1 MRILLLTGACV
12 SLAFSQAAPEKPA
25 GLMLVPGGS
34 QLLRA
39 NTQLPIAAKPGDVLF
54 AGDSLRGGTAA
65 MTLLHCGLPA
75 SLTVA
80 PGADFV
86 VEDKDVRVRSGSVS
100 RRDPARTCLLPPMV
114 RVAAASQQHF
124 GASLVR
130 PLVVLAGTRDDR
142 ILALPADKRSQLQA
156 ELGRLAGD
164 DPLTL
169 VQRAGLFESAGLK
182 TDAATEY
189 RAALKQWPDAVW
201 ILARLFAL
209 EDPPPAER
217 QPVES
222 PGRTF
227 ALMVGISSYQSERIP
242 GLLYAADDALLM
254 AEFLRKERG
263 GGLTDDQLMVLTD
276 RKATT
281 AAIRLAF
288 EEFLKRKTGKNDT
301 AIFFVAAHGTVRP
314 SDGQAF
320 IVTHDTDPEDLAAT
334 ALPLA
339 DIQKL
344 FRQELQATRRVMI
357 FMDACHA
364 GKLGEVS
371 IKSINDSVEQLSEAK
386 GEAFSF
392 LAAGKDEKAE
402 EGPQYG
408 GGHGAFTY
416 FVVDGWNGA
425 SDRNQDG
432 KVEFPEF
439 VRYVRRMVE
448 DATDGR
454 QNPKERGDLGR
465 IVLAETGKP
474 GIQLARYQPG
484 VQQIAA
490 ARPPTRSLSL
500 PPALAAYEDA
510 LDRGDLLP
518 DSPAGAFSML
528 PRLRAELSADAYLS
542 QENRL
547 RAALEA
553 AGQQVLL
560 RYLAGEEKP
569 QQRADFERG
578 AAYFAAAQR
587 LTPESLLLEARKV
600 FSQARAEIFGKNYV
614 RATDLL
620 ERAVRLDPPGAY
632 SYNALGIAYLEQ
644 SRYPLA
650 VAAFQEASRL
660 APYWTYPLHNLALTY
675 TQMGQ
680 YRRAIDTYR
689 QAMRLAPG
697 YAYLPYNLGLVYQRL
712 NRSRDAERLYQ
723 QASSLRPDAPE
734 PLNALGTLRAAAGKR
749 EQAERLYRRS
759 LEKHALLSARHNL
772 AVLLAAQPARA
783 AEAIDLWRQN
793 LRQSP
798 EHLPSRLSLAR
809 ALDAAG
815 MLDESAAEYR
825 ALLKQQPG
833 YVAGY
838 LALAEVLVKS
848 KQISAALTE
857 LGTALRVQ
865 PDSAV
870 AWERTGDLL
879 AQTGKKAEAR
889 EAFEKAQRLAPDGA
903 ARKRLRKKVSEAST
917 R

>member
-1 MRILLLTGACV
+1 MCAGLVFG
-12 SLAFSQAAPEKPA
+12 QATPEKPA
-25 GLMLVPGGS
+25 GLVLVPGGS

-39 NTQLPIAAKPGDVLF
+39 GTQLPIAAKAGDVVF
-54 AGDSLRGGTAA
+54 AGDALRGGTGA
-65 MTLLHCGLPA
+65 MTLLHCGQPA
-75 SLTVA
+75 NLILA
-80 PGADFV
+80 PGADV
-86 VEDKDVRVRSGSVS
+86 VIEAKDVRLRSGTVS
-100 RRDPARTCLLPPMV
+100 GRNPAGSCLLPPMI

-124 GASLVR
+124 GASMVR
-130 PLVVLAGTRDDR
+130 PLVLLAGTRQER
-142 ILALPADKRSQLQA
+142 IQALPPDQRAQLQA
-156 ELGRLAGD
+156 ELSRLTGD
-164 DPLTL
+164 DPLAL
-169 VQRAGLFESAGLK
+169 VERAGLFEGAGLK
-182 TDAATEY
+182 ADAATEY
-189 RAALKQWPDAVW
+189 RAALKHWPDAIW
-201 ILARLFAL
+201 ILGRLFAL
-209 EDPPPAER
+209 EDTPPVER

-222 PGRTF
+222 KGKTY
-227 ALMVGISSYQSERIP
+227 ALIAGISSYQSERVP

-254 AEFLRKERG
+254 ADFLRKERG
-263 GGLTDDQLMVLTD
+263 GGLTDDQLLVLTD

-288 EEFLKRKTGKNDT
+288 EEFLKRKTGKDDT

-344 FRQELQATRRVMI
+344 FRQELQTTRRVMI

-364 GKLGEVS
+364 GKLGEVA
-371 IKSINDSVEQLSEAK
+371 IKSINDSVEQLSEGK

-448 DATDGR
+448 DATEGR

-465 IVLAETGKP
+465 VVLAETGRP

-484 VQQIAA
+484 VQQIASV
-490 ARPPTRSLSL
+490 RPPTRSLAL
-500 PPALAAYEDA
+500 PPVLAAYEEA
-510 LDRGDLLP
+510 LDRGNLLP
-518 DSPAGAFSML
+518 DSPGSAFAML
-528 PRLRAELSADAYLS
+528 PRLRAELSPDAFLTE
-542 QENRL
+542 ENRL

-569 QQRADFERG
+569 QQRTDFERG

-587 LTPESLLLEARKV
+587 LTPESLLLDARKV
-600 FSQARAEIFGKNYV
+600 FCQARAQIFGKDYA
-614 RATDLL
+614 RAADLL

-644 SRYPLA
+644 ANYPLA
-650 VAAFQEASRL
+650 VAAFQDSSRL

-712 NRSRDAERLYQ
+712 NRPRDAERLYQ
-723 QASSLRPDAPE
+723 KASSLRPDAPE
-734 PLNALGTLRAAAGKR
+734 PLNAMGTLRAASGKR
-749 EQAERLYRRS
+749 DEAERLYRQS
-759 LEKHALLSARHNL
+759 LQKNALLSARHNL
-772 AVLLAAQPARA
+772 AVLLASQPGRA

-793 LRQSP
+793 LRQSAD
-798 EHLPSRLSLAR
+798 HLPSRLSLAH
-809 ALDAAG
+809 ALQSSG
-815 MLDESAAEYR
+815 RLDESAAEYR
-825 ALLKQQPG
+825 ALLKQQPA

-838 LALAEVLVKS
+838 LALAEVLVKA
-848 KQISAALTE
+848 KQPAAALAE
-857 LGTALRVQ
+857 LRTALRLQ
-865 PDSAV
+865 PDSVA

-879 AQTGKKAEAR
+879 AETGSRAEAR
-889 EAFEKAQRLAPDGA
+889 EAFEKAQRLAIDGA
-903 ARKRLRKKVSEAST
+903 ARKRLRRKIGEAST